1 MATGPFKVLFVL
13 LHVFETFLAKYVRA
27 FGEYKMPMGI
37 EMMADEV
44 VICNMNNGTV
54 EFVDFEG
61 ETTLT
66 LPNPDGGQG
75 PRQFDQPSVA
85 TVTLALPDGESS

>member
-1 MATGPFKVLFVL
+1 
-13 LHVFETFLAKYVRA
+13 
-27 FGEYKMPMGI
+27 
-37 EMMADEV
+37 
-44 VICNMNNGTV
+44 MNNGTV

-66 LPNPDGGQG
+66 LPNSNGQG

-85 TVTLALPDGESS
+85 TVTLALPDGEHPTPLILLT

>member
-44 VICNMNNGTV
+44 VLR
-54 EFVDFEG
+54 F
-61 ETTLT
+61 LT
-66 LPNPDGGQG
+66 C
-75 PRQFDQPSVA
+75 FHIA
-85 TVTLALPDGESS
+85 TRLSFAT